1 MHTTTTNHNRLV
13 LRTYCTFFKEE
24 KKKNHFPS
32 FSYLF
37 IMLRHVSNSLL
48 SLSPSFPCV
57 CKWSPTQQP
66 FIFPFL
72 IEFHNTI
79 AYILYLVYIYTII
92 HVILLYDFFVCFF
105 FLLALFR
112 VKKQL
117 GSWSSGSALH
127 ILSGVANGFIVRCIF
142 IIFQRNI
149 VTVITSP
156 SVLLLP
162 FH

>member
-1 MHTTTTNHNRLV
+1 MSSTESRERYAHNHHKPQSSSPTYV
-13 LRTYCTFFKEE
+13 LHFFQRR
-24 KKKNHFPS
+24 KKKQKKTIFPAS
-32 FSYLF
+32 LIYLLCSGTFQIPFS
-37 IMLRHVSNSLL
+37 L

-92 HVILLYDFFVCFF
+92 HVILLYDFFVSFF

-112 VKKQL
+112 KKNKQKTT
-117 GSWSSGSALH
+117 W
-127 ILSGVANGFIVRCIF
+127 
-142 IIFQRNI
+142 
-149 VTVITSP
+149 
-156 SVLLLP
+156 VLV
-162 FH
+162 